1 MTFEKLLREIAL
13 CEMVIDRTMKIDD
26 GGCPERAA
34 RKARV
39 LAKWEKRLAA
49 AHALV
54 DTVI

>member
-13 CEMVIDRTMKIDD
+13 CEMFIASTKRIDAK
-26 GGCPERAA
+26 GCPDRAA

-49 AHALV
+49 ARALV
-54 DTVI
+54 DTVV